1 MNTYQPETWVCGN
14 KQQII
19 WTCLGAIHAGD
30 AVGREIRAPI
40 GLAETICVDV
50 IDEFFDRIGVK
61 VK

>member
-19 WTCLGAIHAGD
+19 WTCLSTIHAGEP
-30 AVGREIRAPI
+30 VGREIRAPREFI
-40 GLAETICVDV
+40 ETICVYIV
-50 IDEFFDRIGVK
+50 DEFFDRIGVK